1 MAASVA
7 RNQSPGMRAGVRVLL
22 VDDDPEQLAALS
34 ILLRDRGLTVETAR
48 SGTDAL
54 TQIAQSAPD
63 VLVVDAAMPDIGGL
77 EVIRRAHLMH
87 PGLPAILLTGY
98 GRQVIDDA
106 LAAVRAAYLAKPVD
120 LGALFDVLARAVDV
134 R

>member
-22 VDDDPEQLAALS
+22 VDDDLEQLAALS

-54 TQIAQSAPD
+54 AQIAQAAPD
-63 VLVVDAAMPDIGGL
+63 VLVVDAAMPDINGL

-98 GRQVIDDA
+98 GRQAIDDA

>member
-1 MAASVA
+1 MY
-7 RNQSPGMRAGVRVLL
+7 
-22 VDDDPEQLAALS
+22 
-34 ILLRDRGLTVETAR
+34 
-48 SGTDAL
+48 
-54 TQIAQSAPD
+54 
-63 VLVVDAAMPDIGGL
+63 
-77 EVIRRAHLMH
+77 

-120 LGALFDVLARAVDV
+120 LGALFDVLARAVEV

>member
-1 MAASVA
+1 
-7 RNQSPGMRAGVRVLL
+7 MRAGVRVLL
-22 VDDDPEQLAALS
+22 VDDDTEQLAALS

-48 SGTDAL
+48 SGADAL
-54 TQIAQSAPD
+54 AQIATSPPD
-63 VLVVDAAMPDIGGL
+63 VLVVDAAMPGLGGL

-98 GRQVIDDA
+98 GRQAVDDA